1 MICELFFVVNTNIC
15 LQLIENFNML
25 HIIIFF
31 ELKSHKSFFLTLL
44 VYYFFKDKIKFN
56 L

>member
-31 ELKSHKSFFLTLL
+31 GIKKSQIFFLDIISLL
-44 VYYFFKDKIKFN
+44 FF
-56 L
+56 